1 MTNFFHLSA
10 LMSVVVV
17 VYICICILF
26 QDQRRIQPFNK
37 TSNIVMYS
45 STANRSRNF
54 YMNKE
59 ITTKVGQAGKVLN
72 LISYFDISR
81 ELIAF
86 FVALNTRPLGL
97 HVNFTFLSGAASKKK
112 LFCF

>member
-1 MTNFFHLSA
+1 
-10 LMSVVVV
+10 
-17 VYICICILF
+17 
-26 QDQRRIQPFNK
+26 
-37 TSNIVMYS
+37 
-45 STANRSRNF
+45 
-54 YMNKE
+54 MNKE

-72 LISYFDISR
+72 LISFFDISR